1 MPSTLCRLPPVVA
14 IEIVRV
20 APAADLGLAEQI
32 LAVQKSSYAVE
43 ARLIGDDRIPLL
55 HESVD
60 ELCAAQVHWLVA
72 RQGDEILG
80 AAAWSESEIDRLVV
94 APHAH
99 RQGIGRALVVVVIES
114 IAGQRIQVAT
124 GRDNAPARRLYES
137 FGFVHTENQQVLQ
150 GLWLARYEL
159 VHERDEYV
167 DRGRF

>member
-1 MPSTLCRLPPVVA
+1 M
-14 IEIVRV
+14 
-20 APAADLGLAEQI
+20 ADQI
-32 LAVQKSSYAVE
+32 LAVQKRSYAVE

-80 AAAWSESEIDRLVV
+80 AAAWSESGIDRLVV
-94 APHAH
+94 APHIH
-99 RQGIGRALVVVVIES
+99 RQGVGRALIEVMMES
-114 IAGQRIQVAT
+114 IVGQRIQVAT

-137 FGFVHTENQQVLQ
+137 FGFVHTENQQVLR

-159 VHERDEYV
+159 VR
-167 DRGRF
+167 